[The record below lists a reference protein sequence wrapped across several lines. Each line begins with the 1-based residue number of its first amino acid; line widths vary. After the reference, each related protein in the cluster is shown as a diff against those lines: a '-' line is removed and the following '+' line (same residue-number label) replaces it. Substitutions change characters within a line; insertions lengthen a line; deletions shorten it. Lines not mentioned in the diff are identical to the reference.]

1 VCALASRGGA
11 AGEGILHLRNPRPQE
26 VAGYFQSF
34 LAIRGEKASLRN
46 DIPDEI

>member
-1 VCALASRGGA
+1 MSC
-11 AGEGILHLRNPRPQE
+11 IPREARIGVRAQE

-34 LAIRGEKASLRN
+34 LAIRSDKASLRN

>member
-1 VCALASRGGA
+1 MSHFLPSLARASIARA
-11 AGEGILHLRNPRPQE
+11 QE

-34 LAIRGEKASLRN
+34 LAIRGDKASLRN